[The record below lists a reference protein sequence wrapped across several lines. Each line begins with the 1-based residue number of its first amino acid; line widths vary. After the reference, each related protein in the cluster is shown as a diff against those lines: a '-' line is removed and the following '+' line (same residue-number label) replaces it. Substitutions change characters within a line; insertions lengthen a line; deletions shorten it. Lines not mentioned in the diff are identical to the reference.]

1 MKLALSLSLMRG
13 TFTKFDERD
22 PDTNFFDDVTKS
34 NFDASYF
41 KPNEWNRTFEVHSIW
56 KNVMS
61 FMSIFEVLKPNF
73 DNLKELLEECEL
85 VSNIV
90 CVSETWCSNTELQN
104 NSNFSLAGFDFVPYE
119 E

>member
-41 KPNEWNRTFEVHSIW
+41 KPNE
-56 KNVMS
+56 
-61 FMSIFEVLKPNF
+61 
-73 DNLKELLEECEL
+73 
-85 VSNIV
+85 
-90 CVSETWCSNTELQN
+90 
-104 NSNFSLAGFDFVPYE
+104 
-119 E
+119 